1 MSKGQARPR
10 DDARGGPFI
19 DDYLAYLLA
28 RASHLISAEFHVV
41 VRRARLPVLQ
51 WRVMAALADG
61 QSTSIGEV
69 AAIVLTP
76 QSTLTR
82 VAERMVRAGWLLR
95 TADEADRR
103 ITRIR
108 LTAAGLKLARKL
120 VQQASE
126 HEAAVL
132 AGSARMRALKR
143 ILRRLIE
150 RSTLR
155 RPEVAEPS
163 SARAAP
169 APPRPRGPARW
180 PACVPSTLRPGSAT
194 PAPRPRCCCG

>member
-1 MSKGQARPR
+1 MSKRQARPR
-10 DDARGGPFI
+10 GDACGGPFI

-41 VRRARLPVLQ
+41 VRRSRLPVLQ

-82 VAERMVRAGWLLR
+82 VAERMVRGGLLLR
-95 TADEADRR
+95 TPDAADRR
-103 ITRIR
+103 ITRIQ

-132 AGSARMRALKR
+132 ATVSAADAATLKR
-143 ILRRLIE
+143 ILRRLID
-150 RSTLR
+150 RH
-155 RPEVAEPS
+155 A
-163 SARAAP
+163 
-169 APPRPRGPARW
+169 
-180 PACVPSTLRPGSAT
+180 VPDQG
-194 PAPRPRCCCG
+194 

>member
-1 MSKGQARPR
+1 MSKVPARPR
-10 DDARGGPFI
+10 NDEPGGPFI

-82 VAERMVRAGWLLR
+82 VAERMVRGGLLLR
-95 TADEADRR
+95 APDTADRR
-103 ITRIR
+103 ITRIQ
-108 LTAAGLKLARKL
+108 LTAAGMKLARKL
-120 VQQASE
+120 VRQASE
-126 HEAAVL
+126 HEATVL
-132 AGSARMRALKR
+132 ATVSAAEAATLKR
-143 ILRRLIE
+143 ILRRLID
-150 RSTLR
+150 RH
-155 RPEVAEPS
+155 A
-163 SARAAP
+163 
-169 APPRPRGPARW
+169 
-180 PACVPSTLRPGSAT
+180 VPDQG
-194 PAPRPRCCCG
+194 

>member
-1 MSKGQARPR
+1 MGKLKS
-10 DDARGGPFI
+10 DARADLNGVPSPPFI

-41 VRRARLPVLQ
+41 VRRTRLPVLQ

-61 QSTSIGEV
+61 QATRIGEV

-82 VAERMVRAGWLLR
+82 VAERMVKAGLLLR
-95 TADEADRR
+95 ASDAADRR
-103 ITRIR
+103 ITRIK

-120 VQQASE
+120 VLKAGE

-132 AGSARMRALKR
+132 STVSAADAAALKR

-150 RSTLR
+150 QHAVL
-155 RPEVAEPS
+155 
-163 SARAAP
+163 
-169 APPRPRGPARW
+169 PPDQA
-180 PACVPSTLRPGSAT
+180 
-194 PAPRPRCCCG
+194 

>member
-1 MSKGQARPR
+1 MSKRQARPR
-10 DDARGGPFI
+10 SGAAGGPFI

-41 VRRARLPVLQ
+41 VRRSRLPVLQ

-82 VAERMVRAGWLLR
+82 VAERMVKAGMLLR
-95 TADEADRR
+95 ASDAADRR
-103 ITRIR
+103 ITR
-108 LTAAGLKLARKL
+108 LKLSAAGLKLARKL
-120 VQQASE
+120 VLQARE

-132 AGSARMRALKR
+132 SAVSAADAATLKR

-150 RSTLR
+150 QHAVL
-155 RPEVAEPS
+155 PS
-163 SARAAP
+163 
-169 APPRPRGPARW
+169 GQ
-180 PACVPSTLRPGSAT
+180 G
-194 PAPRPRCCCG
+194 

>member
-1 MSKGQARPR
+1 MGKPR
-10 DDARGGPFI
+10 AEPSDPAPGAFI
-19 DDYLAYLLA
+19 DGYLAYLLA

-61 QSTSIGEV
+61 QALSVGEV

-82 VAERMVRAGWLLR
+82 VAERMVKAGWLLR
-95 TADEADRR
+95 ASDAADRR

-108 LTAAGLKLARKL
+108 LTEAGLKLARKL
-120 VQQASE
+120 VVQARE
-126 HEAAVL
+126 HETAVL
-132 AGSARMRALKR
+132 AALSAADAATLKR

-150 RSTLR
+150 QHAT
-155 RPEVAEPS
+155 EPAA
-163 SARAAP
+163 SA
-169 APPRPRGPARW
+169 
-180 PACVPSTLRPGSAT
+180 
-194 PAPRPRCCCG
+194 

>member
-1 MSKGQARPR
+1 MGKPR
-10 DDARGGPFI
+10 AEPSDPAPGAFI

-61 QSTSIGEV
+61 QALSVGEV

-82 VAERMVRAGWLLR
+82 VAERMVKAGWLLR
-95 TADEADRR
+95 ASDAADRR

-108 LTAAGLKLARKL
+108 LTEAGLKLAGKL
-120 VQQASE
+120 VVQARE
-126 HEAAVL
+126 HETAVL
-132 AGSARMRALKR
+132 AALSAADAATLKR

-150 RSTLR
+150 QHAT
-155 RPEVAEPS
+155 EPAA
-163 SARAAP
+163 SA
-169 APPRPRGPARW
+169 
-180 PACVPSTLRPGSAT
+180 
-194 PAPRPRCCCG
+194 

>member
-1 MSKGQARPR
+1 MASLAQRTRPAAK
-10 DDARGGPFI
+10 DALKPPPTPPPGPFI

-28 RASHLISAEFHVV
+28 RASHLISAEFHVLV
-41 VRRARLPVLQ
+41 HRARLPVMQ

-82 VAERMVRAGWLLR
+82 VAERMVKAGLLR
-95 TADEADRR
+95 RADDVADRR
-103 ITRIR
+103 ITRIE
-108 LTAAGLKLARKL
+108 LTAAGLELARTL
-120 VQQASE
+120 VAQANE

-132 AGSARMRALKR
+132 GALSAADAADAATLKR

-150 RSTLR
+150 QHALLATD
-155 RPEVAEPS
+155 VADQ
-163 SARAAP
+163 R
-169 APPRPRGPARW
+169 
-180 PACVPSTLRPGSAT
+180 
-194 PAPRPRCCCG
+194 